1 MSTLK
6 LNNLE
11 AATGTTINIA
21 SGDKLTGAAGSLSIP
36 GSVVQVVEKIST
48 ASNTFTSN
56 SYSDHDELAITPKF
70 STSKM
75 YLSFIGRVKYDNTL
89 GNGDRIRGGF
99 RWNRFVGGSSV
110 ATHNHSTEQF
120 QSKGISNDG
129 GCEFNFTGTYTVF
142 DTPATSSQ
150 ITYKLQVQNSQNS
163 NNFIVSH
170 GQIVIMEI
178 AQ

>member
-1 MSTLK
+1 MTSRLLVDKIEGKT
-6 LNNLE
+6 
-11 AATGTTINIA
+11 TSGTIQMP
-21 SGDKLTGAAGSLSIP
+21 AGHI
-36 GSVVQVVEKIST
+36 VQVVEKIST

-75 YLSFIGRVKYDNTL
+75 YLSFVGRIKYDNTL

-110 ATHNHSTEQF
+110 ATYNHSTEQF

-142 DTPATSSQ
+142 DTHATSSQ
-150 ITYKLQVQNSQNS
+150 ITYKLQVINSQS
-163 NNFIVSH
+163 QNNFIVSH

>member
-1 MSTLK
+1 MASELHVDSIK
-6 LNNLE
+6 HSG
-11 AATGTTINIA
+11 GTSALTIDS
-21 SGDKLTGAAGSLSIP
+21 SGNVNIP

-48 ASNTFTSN
+48 NSNTFTSN

-110 ATHNHSTEQF
+110 ATYNHSTEQF

-129 GCEFNFTGTYTVF
+129 GCEFAFTGTYTVF

-150 ITYKLQVQNSQNS
+150 ITYKLQVQNSQND

>member
-6 LNNLE
+6 VD
-11 AATGTTINIA
+11 TIQGKTTSGTVAMPEGMI
-21 SGDKLTGAAGSLSIP
+21 
-36 GSVVQVVEKIST
+36 VQVVEKIST

-110 ATHNHSTEQF
+110 ATYNHSTEQF

-129 GCEFNFTGTYTVF
+129 GCEFSFTGTYTVF
-142 DTPATSSQ
+142 DTPATSNQ
-150 ITYKLQVQNSQNS
+150 ITYKLQVQNSQND

-178 AQ
+178 KQ